1 MLAFFSPPVILSVV
15 AVIQLF
21 CTQKLHVFARFLI
34 IYRFSKDVKPKVLNF
49 FEFPVIHKTQLSF
62 RLAAPFCSP
71 DGVILIP
78 HQSLHPDPEPLLL
91 RNPLHPR
98 KE

>member
-49 FEFPVIHKTQLSF
+49 FEFPVIV
-62 RLAAPFCSP
+62 AATRTTGGS
-71 DGVILIP
+71 GRWL
-78 HQSLHPDPEPLLL
+78 
-91 RNPLHPR
+91 
-98 KE
+98 

>member
-49 FEFPVIHKTQLSF
+49 FCKLSY
-62 RLAAPFCSP
+62 RKKRPCHRDQKRRQKIGHLDLLSE
-71 DGVILIP
+71 
-78 HQSLHPDPEPLLL
+78 HQIDSHTEDQHGAGQ
-91 RNPLHPR
+91 RNIG
-98 KE
+98 